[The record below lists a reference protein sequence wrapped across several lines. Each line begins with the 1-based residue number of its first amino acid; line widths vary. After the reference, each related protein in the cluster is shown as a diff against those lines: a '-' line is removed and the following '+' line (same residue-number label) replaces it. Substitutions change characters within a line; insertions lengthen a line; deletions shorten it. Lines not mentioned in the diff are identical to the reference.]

1 MDERAIESSAQLK
14 VKPRQWRFLF
24 MLTGDDV
31 TALRFNVGLCFS
43 QNTEYE
49 GVNELRKIEAH
60 SDFEADDF
68 LAPYSN

>member
-1 MDERAIESSAQLK
+1 MRAPAQTK
-14 VKPRQWRFLF
+14 AVEVSV

-49 GVNELRKIEAH
+49 GVNELRKMEAQ

>member
-1 MDERAIESSAQLK
+1 
-14 VKPRQWRFLF
+14 

-49 GVNELRKIEAH
+49 GVNELRKMEAQ